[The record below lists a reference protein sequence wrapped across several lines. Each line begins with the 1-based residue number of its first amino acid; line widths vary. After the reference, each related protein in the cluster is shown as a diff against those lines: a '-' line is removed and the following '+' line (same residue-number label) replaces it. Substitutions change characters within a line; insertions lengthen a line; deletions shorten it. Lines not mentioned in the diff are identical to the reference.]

1 MYLARIDGVV
11 TSTVKHPSLEGRR
24 LLIGQRVE
32 PGGAE
37 VGDPQILLDPIG
49 VRVGSRVLVTTDGEF
64 TRRWLGDDRTPT
76 RLSVLA
82 VVDEVQEQESSGSG
96 WISR

>member
-1 MYLARIDGVV
+1 MFLARIDGIV

-24 LLIGQRVE
+24 LLIGQRIE
-32 PGGAE
+32 PGDAM
-37 VGDPQILLDPIG
+37 VGDPLILLDPLG

-64 TRRWLGDDRTPT
+64 ARRWLGDDRTPS

-82 VVDEVQEQESSGSG
+82 VVDEVQAE
-96 WISR
+96 